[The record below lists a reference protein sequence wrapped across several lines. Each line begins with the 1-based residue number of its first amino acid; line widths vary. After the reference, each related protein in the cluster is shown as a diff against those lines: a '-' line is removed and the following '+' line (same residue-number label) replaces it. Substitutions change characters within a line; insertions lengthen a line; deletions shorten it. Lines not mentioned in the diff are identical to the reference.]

1 MKEAFLY
8 DERTG
13 FVFRS
18 IFAGLDSKGHAQWV
32 NITPGEKAVTLKEIL
47 FDADTKHYRVLCPVG
62 ETADSIVMAKVL
74 FRELDRSVGDMRAGM
89 EASINS
95 MKKMGIVCD
104 GKPLELVVYVTE
116 DGEDDYSV
124 SLDLADSVDVEYR
137 YLDDFKS
144 IRAISECVET
154 FVGILEDVVKIP
166 IQKKILMYDEKLKN
180 KIEESFLGKNKYTN
194 IYCEK

>member
-18 IFAGLDSKGHAQWV
+18 IFAGLDSNGHAQWV

-144 IRAISECVET
+144 IRAVSECVET

>member
-1 MKEAFLY
+1 
-8 DERTG
+8 
-13 FVFRS
+13 
-18 IFAGLDSKGHAQWV
+18 
-32 NITPGEKAVTLKEIL
+32 
-47 FDADTKHYRVLCPVG
+47 
-62 ETADSIVMAKVL
+62 
-74 FRELDRSVGDMRAGM
+74 MRAGM

-144 IRAISECVET
+144 IRAVSECVET